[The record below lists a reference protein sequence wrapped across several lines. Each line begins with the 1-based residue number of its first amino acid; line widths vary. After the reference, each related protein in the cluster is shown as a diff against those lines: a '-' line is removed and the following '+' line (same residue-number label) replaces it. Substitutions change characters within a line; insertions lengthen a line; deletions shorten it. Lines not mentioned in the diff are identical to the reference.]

1 MWCNGRQCSCLLLPA
16 LMSTTPESKLG
27 NCTDTCMYLL
37 VDVKIYSCASA
48 VFNQPGNCDRL
59 PLCSF
64 SLSLSLSLTL
74 FRSLFP
80 RCVKIDHDEHIIHP
94 SPRRSTPHH
103 HLLLLLLLLLLPP
116 PLAAPKKVAHWSVE
130 LHCRRC
136 CRVMDEQTQ

>member
-59 PLCSF
+59 PLCCLSF
-64 SLSLSLSLTL
+64 SLSLSLTL

-94 SPRRSTPHH
+94 SPRRSTPHYH
-103 HLLLLLLLLLLPP
+103 HLLLLLLLPP